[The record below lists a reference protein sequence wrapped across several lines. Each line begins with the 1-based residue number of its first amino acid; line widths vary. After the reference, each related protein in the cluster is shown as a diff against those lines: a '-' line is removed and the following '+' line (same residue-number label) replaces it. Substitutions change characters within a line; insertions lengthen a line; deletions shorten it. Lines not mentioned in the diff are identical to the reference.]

1 MFHKQFNS
9 LQYRRWGDLKSQGY
23 KEKTKRV
30 HFQVELC
37 TLQKRKKMNQRSAIN
52 SKTYAF
58 LIKSLEENFGKKVFH
73 FQNQFQGCR
82 WEKNLSDIKLLSHP
96 PSFIQEVSFSSLQYF
111 LYSYFFQ
118 IKQHVEM
125 CLMGQNLNLPT
136 LNILMQW
143 WMEVNIALY
152 K

>member
-1 MFHKQFNS
+1 M
-9 LQYRRWGDLKSQGY
+9 L
-23 KEKTKRV
+23 
-30 HFQVELC
+30 
-37 TLQKRKKMNQRSAIN
+37 
-52 SKTYAF
+52 F

-143 WMEVNIALY
+143 
-152 K
+152 

>member
-1 MFHKQFNS
+1 M
-9 LQYRRWGDLKSQGY
+9 L
-23 KEKTKRV
+23 
-30 HFQVELC
+30 
-37 TLQKRKKMNQRSAIN
+37 
-52 SKTYAF
+52 F
-58 LIKSLEENFGKKVFH
+58 LFKSLEENFVKKVFH

-118 IKQHVEM
+118 IKQHVKM

-136 LNILMQW
+136 LNILMQ
-143 WMEVNIALY
+143 
-152 K
+152 